1 MAETKSDRYTTEH
14 MIASEERE
22 KLKAQRLTTR
32 DHDVI
37 RKWAETRG
45 AQPASSIRQ
54 EGHGIGV
61 LRLELPGDA
70 GGRITHIDW
79 TDWFRAFDERDL
91 CFVYQE
97 MNVDGER
104 SDFFRLELSG

>member
-1 MAETKSDRYTTEH
+1 MAETKSDSYTEH
-14 MIASEERE
+14 MIVSEEPE
-22 KLKAQRLTTR
+22 KRRAKRLTTR
-32 DHDVI
+32 DHDAI

-45 AQPASSIRQ
+45 AHPASSVRQ

-61 LRLELPGDA
+61 LRLEFPGQTV
-70 GGRITHIDW
+70 RPVMRIDW
-79 TDWFRAFDERDL
+79 SDWFQAFDEREL

-97 MNVDGER
+97 KNINGER